1 MDFAKG
7 IFIRILFVKAGFPRG
22 GNAQQE
28 IKFPS
33 GFREIDFVPATLC
46 YVSRNNSTGGNAIF
60 IGDDVYG
67 GTPCANIYHLQPLL
81 DRFPCLLLNSRSILL
96 FLRYYLKKK
105 EIPLDGGPN
114 ISDQFYSY
122 VAGIIF
128 YNCCELFN
136 FFFIS
141 FDAPSEYHCS
151 SRIFVLFPVI
161 VANSVSSISFPDIVI
176 IFVYRE
182 IVDGVNETVLSIVDQ
197 FRPVFE
203 NIYRNIIIEIYY
215 SHFFLNYWKLLPL
228 KNSRIKSKFRARMD
242 QSDTHFF
249 NT

>member
-1 MDFAKG
+1 MISFPQLSATCPG
-7 IFIRILFVKAGFPRG
+7 IIQPAEMQFLSAMMYAGEHRARIFIIY
-22 GNAQQE
+22 
-28 IKFPS
+28 S
-33 GFREIDFVPATLC
+33 LC
-46 YVSRNNSTGGNAIF
+46 SI
-60 IGDDVYG
+60 
-67 GTPCANIYHLQPLL
+67 PLL
-81 DRFPCLLLNSRSILL
+81 VAKLSIDSSDIISR
-96 FLRYYLKKK
+96 K

-182 IVDGVNETVLSIVDQ
+182 IVDGVNDTLSIVDQ

-203 NIYRNIIIEIYY
+203 NIYRNIIEIYN
-215 SHFFLNYWKLLPL
+215 SHFFFNYWKLLPL

>member
-1 MDFAKG
+1 MREYLSFTAFARP
-7 IFIRILFVKAGFPRG
+7 I
-22 GNAQQE
+22 
-28 IKFPS
+28 
-33 GFREIDFVPATLC
+33 
-46 YVSRNNSTGGNAIF
+46 
-60 IGDDVYG
+60 
-67 GTPCANIYHLQPLL
+67 PLL
-81 DRFPCLLLNSRSILL
+81 VAKLSIDSSDIISR
-96 FLRYYLKKK
+96 K

-161 VANSVSSISFPDIVI
+161 VANSVSSISFLDIVI
-176 IFVYRE
+176 LFVYRE

-203 NIYRNIIIEIYY
+203 NIYRNIIEIYY

-242 QSDTHFF
+242 QSDTYISSIRTLFHI
-249 NT
+249 

>member
-1 MDFAKG
+1 MREYLSFTAFARP
-7 IFIRILFVKAGFPRG
+7 I
-22 GNAQQE
+22 
-28 IKFPS
+28 
-33 GFREIDFVPATLC
+33 
-46 YVSRNNSTGGNAIF
+46 
-60 IGDDVYG
+60 
-67 GTPCANIYHLQPLL
+67 PLL
-81 DRFPCLLLNSRSILL
+81 VAKLSIDSSDIISR
-96 FLRYYLKKK
+96 K

-122 VAGIIF
+122 IAGIIF

-141 FDAPSEYHCS
+141 FDAPSEYHCP

-182 IVDGVNETVLSIVDQ
+182 IVDGINETVLSIVDQ

-203 NIYRNIIIEIYY
+203 NIYRNIIEIYY
-215 SHFFLNYWKLLPL
+215 SRFFLNYWKLLPL

-242 QSDTHFF
+242 QSDTYISSIRTLFHI
-249 NT
+249 

>member
-1 MDFAKG
+1 MREYLSFTAFARPIPLLVAKLSIDSPLPPILFRVKKYHSMAG
-7 IFIRILFVKAGFPRG
+7 QISATSFIR
-22 GNAQQE
+22 
-28 IKFPS
+28 
-33 GFREIDFVPATLC
+33 
-46 YVSRNNSTGGNAIF
+46 
-60 IGDDVYG
+60 
-67 GTPCANIYHLQPLL
+67 
-81 DRFPCLLLNSRSILL
+81 
-96 FLRYYLKKK
+96 
-105 EIPLDGGPN
+105 
-114 ISDQFYSY
+114 
-122 VAGIIF
+122 IIF

-176 IFVYRE
+176 LFVYRE
-182 IVDGVNETVLSIVDQ
+182 IVDGVNETLSIVDQ

-203 NIYRNIIIEIYY
+203 NIYRNIIEIYY

-242 QSDTHFF
+242 QSDTYISSIRTLFHI
-249 NT
+249 

>member
-1 MDFAKG
+1 MREYLSFTAFARP
-7 IFIRILFVKAGFPRG
+7 I
-22 GNAQQE
+22 
-28 IKFPS
+28 
-33 GFREIDFVPATLC
+33 
-46 YVSRNNSTGGNAIF
+46 
-60 IGDDVYG
+60 
-67 GTPCANIYHLQPLL
+67 PLL
-81 DRFPCLLLNSRSILL
+81 VAKLSIDSSDIISR
-96 FLRYYLKKK
+96 K

-176 IFVYRE
+176 IFVYK
-182 IVDGVNETVLSIVDQ
+182 IVDGVNETLSIVDQ
-197 FRPVFE
+197 FRSFSK
-203 NIYRNIIIEIYY
+203 IYIGISLRYIIHI
-215 SHFFLNYWKLLPL
+215 SFLIIGNCC
-228 KNSRIKSKFRARMD
+228 R
-242 QSDTHFF
+242 
-249 NT
+249 

>member
-1 MDFAKG
+1 MREYLSFTAFARP
-7 IFIRILFVKAGFPRG
+7 I
-22 GNAQQE
+22 
-28 IKFPS
+28 
-33 GFREIDFVPATLC
+33 
-46 YVSRNNSTGGNAIF
+46 
-60 IGDDVYG
+60 
-67 GTPCANIYHLQPLL
+67 PLL
-81 DRFPCLLLNSRSILL
+81 VAKLSIDSSDIISR
-96 FLRYYLKKK
+96 K

-141 FDAPSEYHCS
+141 FNAPSEYHCS

-182 IVDGVNETVLSIVDQ
+182 IVDGVNETLSIVDQ

-203 NIYRNIIIEIYY
+203 NIYRNIIEIYN
-215 SHFFLNYWKLLPL
+215 SHFFLNYWKLLLL

-242 QSDTHFF
+242 QSDTYISSIRTLFHI
-249 NT
+249 

>member
-1 MDFAKG
+1 MREYLSFTAFARP
-7 IFIRILFVKAGFPRG
+7 I
-22 GNAQQE
+22 
-28 IKFPS
+28 
-33 GFREIDFVPATLC
+33 
-46 YVSRNNSTGGNAIF
+46 
-60 IGDDVYG
+60 
-67 GTPCANIYHLQPLL
+67 PLL
-81 DRFPCLLLNSRSILL
+81 VAKLSIDSSDIISR
-96 FLRYYLKKK
+96 K

-182 IVDGVNETVLSIVDQ
+182 IVDGVNETLSIVDQ

-203 NIYRNIIIEIYY
+203 NIYRNIIEIYY

-242 QSDTHFF
+242 QSDTYISSIRTLFHI
-249 NT
+249 

>member
-1 MDFAKG
+1 MREYLSFTAFARP
-7 IFIRILFVKAGFPRG
+7 I
-22 GNAQQE
+22 
-28 IKFPS
+28 
-33 GFREIDFVPATLC
+33 
-46 YVSRNNSTGGNAIF
+46 
-60 IGDDVYG
+60 
-67 GTPCANIYHLQPLL
+67 PLL
-81 DRFPCLLLNSRSILL
+81 VAKLSIDSSDIISR
-96 FLRYYLKKK
+96 K

-182 IVDGVNETVLSIVDQ
+182 IVDGVNETLSIVDQ

-203 NIYRNIIIEIYY
+203 NIYRNIIEIYY
-215 SHFFLNYWKLLPL
+215 SHFFLNYWKLLLL
-228 KNSRIKSKFRARMD
+228 KNSRIKSKFREWINQIRTFL
-242 QSDTHFF
+242 QYVPSFIFKFLPYRKIESNCNFLIFHFWF
-249 NT
+249 PLTRRFRINSR

>member
-1 MDFAKG
+1 MREYLSFTAFARPIPPLVAK
-7 IFIRILFVKAGFPRG
+7 L
-22 GNAQQE
+22 
-28 IKFPS
+28 S
-33 GFREIDFVPATLC
+33 IDSSDII
-46 YVSRNNSTGGNAIF
+46 SR
-60 IGDDVYG
+60 
-67 GTPCANIYHLQPLL
+67 
-81 DRFPCLLLNSRSILL
+81 
-96 FLRYYLKKK
+96 K

-176 IFVYRE
+176 IFVYK
-182 IVDGVNETVLSIVDQ
+182 IVDGVNETLSIVDQ

-203 NIYRNIIIEIYY
+203 NIYLSLIHISEPTRPY
-215 SHFFLNYWKLLPL
+215 
-228 KNSRIKSKFRARMD
+228 
-242 QSDTHFF
+242 
-249 NT
+249 